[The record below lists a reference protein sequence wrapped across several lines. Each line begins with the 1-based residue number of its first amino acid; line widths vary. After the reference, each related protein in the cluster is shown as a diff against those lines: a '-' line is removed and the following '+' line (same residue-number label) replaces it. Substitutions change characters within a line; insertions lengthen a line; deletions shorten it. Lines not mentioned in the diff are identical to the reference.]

1 MTFKTKVFTAAFL
14 GLLPFAASA
23 QDVVGEA
30 GGWSIVRDPSMGN
43 GCYMM
48 SEFEDG
54 SIVQIGHDA
63 SEDISFLTLFSA
75 DWTGLENEAVYPVTF
90 DLDGQSW
97 TADGHGVSNA
107 DIGGILVQIEN
118 EDFIIDLAEKQTLT
132 MSYEGDEVVS
142 LDLSG
147 TRAAVLATVECMGG

>member
-1 MTFKTKVFTAAFL
+1 MAFKRKFIATAVL
-14 GLLPFAASA
+14 TLLPFAAPA
-23 QDVVGEA
+23 QDIVGEA

-48 SEFEDG
+48 SAFEDG

-75 DWTGLENEAVYPVTF
+75 DWTGLENDIVYPVTF

-97 TADGHGVSNA
+97 TADGHGVSDA

-118 EDFIIDLAEKQTLT
+118 EEFIIDLAEKQTLT
-132 MSYEGDEVVS
+132 MTYEDTEVVS

-147 TRAAVLATVECMGG
+147 TRDAVLATVECMGG